1 MDTVL
6 GGSYPYLAPEAFR
19 HRAITEAVDV
29 YSFGIMLLE
38 MVTLDAPWAGM
49 QPYHITVAV
58 AVDQKRP
65 KIPPLGPR
73 AFPREARKL
82 VTDCWRQDPEGRPA
96 AIAQTPTRPRPCAM
110 PPRAA
115 ISTSSACS

>member
-1 MDTVL
+1 
-6 GGSYPYLAPEAFR
+6 
-19 HRAITEAVDV
+19 
-29 YSFGIMLLE
+29 
-38 MVTLDAPWAGM
+38 M

-96 AIAQTPTRPRPCAM
+96 AMEIEQRMQAILRRLPVKEDDEKTTTGAQTLQ
-110 PPRAA
+110 
-115 ISTSSACS
+115 